1 MKEVRNQILI
11 RYLGLGWDK
20 AYHPWSK
27 QGREYTHAELF
38 QHLITTVIPLSQTE
52 IVPESPPLKL
62 PQLPPSA
69 KLGLGQ
75 MTHNRVS
82 LENKALDGADEF
94 KEQDRRERER
104 LESSGQGC
112 RYEEWQQSTM
122 PKIDASF
129 IDFEVEFLFNVKYDN
144 SNDDNESE
152 LVWMSGKVT
161 EIVNEKKNKVKIRW
175 NEKWLTEGEDP
186 ESVQVLMKSLW
197 NPKQAR
203 AGAWRQ
209 YFVDSR

>member
-1 MKEVRNQILI
+1 MNSKS
-11 RYLGLGWDK
+11 K
-20 AYHPWSK
+20 AVE
-27 QGREYTHAELF
+27 RE
-38 QHLITTVIPLSQTE
+38 
-52 IVPESPPLKL
+52 
-62 PQLPPSA
+62 
-69 KLGLGQ
+69 
-75 MTHNRVS
+75 
-82 LENKALDGADEF
+82 
-94 KEQDRRERER
+94 RERER

-112 RYEEWQQSTM
+112 RYEEWQKSTM
-122 PKIDASF
+122 PKIDANF

-144 SNDDNESE
+144 RNDDNESE

-161 EIVNEKKNKVKIRW
+161 EIMNAKKNKVKIRW

-209 YFVDSR
+209 YLVDSK